1 MTFLFVKTEVFE
13 EISSFK
19 CQALA
24 RAASSTEEDAAAVT
38 EDASALVLEVGF
50 SLTRLELTY
59 GAKSHLFSW
68 LFP

>member
-13 EISSFK
+13 EISSLK

-24 RAASSTEEDAAAVT
+24 LAASSTEEDAAAVT
-38 EDASALVLEVGF
+38 EDASALVLEGGF
-50 SLTRLELTY
+50 SLTRLELTC
-59 GAKSHLFSW
+59 GAKRHLFTW